1 MQAGSSGSDFYKKN
15 KRNNNNKKP
24 NKGTFYALI
33 AVIVFLII
41 STVSGGI
48 GNNGSMIKLS
58 EFVNSVN
65 NNQIEK
71 VNVLNETVI
80 GTLKD
85 GTKFKVF
92 FPESYIGKI
101 LDTLTQN
108 NVAYDFTPID
118 GQRTL
123 LDRLFGILFGLLS
136 SLSMMLLSL
145 WFLWPLISIRL
156 RKMKSV

>member
-1 MQAGSSGSDFYKKN
+1 MIIDMQAGSSGSDFYKKN
-15 KRNNNNKKP
+15 KRNNNKKP

-71 VNVLNETVI
+71 ANVLNETVV

-85 GTKFKVF
+85 GTKYTFNLANAKVVKD
-92 FPESYIGKI
+92 GKATT
-101 LDTLTQN
+101 D
-108 NVAYDFTPID
+108 PI
-118 GQRTL
+118 
-123 LDRLFGILFGLLS
+123 
-136 SLSMMLLSL
+136 SL
-145 WFLWPLISIRL
+145 WEQGNVYTYTINISKQAVELLGYVKDWVKNEVSGNAELIWDDD
-156 RKMKSV
+156 VPTE